1 MSLSKDP
8 EGERIFNAH
17 AEALQGKTVLGRLM
31 NDDLLT
37 MKRKLKRME
46 NVTEEYRV
54 CVHVETLS
62 KIIHACVNF
71 AVPENRTVALK
82 GQIHSAYE
90 RHPMRFL

>member
-1 MSLSKDP
+1 VSLSKDP

-17 AEALQGKTVLGRLM
+17 VEGLQGKTVLGRLM

-54 CVHVETLS
+54 CE
-62 KIIHACVNF
+62 F
-71 AVPENRTVALK
+71 
-82 GQIHSAYE
+82 
-90 RHPMRFL
+90 MRKL